1 MCRRKISTHLSA
13 SVASGEVV
21 RDRNQS
27 VSNGKKEESIVRFC
41 ECRFD
46 DHATSRLQNQTK
58 GTRASSYLFVHR
70 GTGLFLA
77 KQRLAEDVVTLLRKY
92 LAQKAYK
99 YGDDVLG
106 RQNLP
111 AGYVCRRVITKS

>member
-1 MCRRKISTHLSA
+1 M
-13 SVASGEVV
+13 
-21 RDRNQS
+21 
-27 VSNGKKEESIVRFC
+27 VRFC

-46 DHATSRLQNQTK
+46 DHTTSRLQNQTK
-58 GTRASSYLFVHR
+58 GTRVSSYLFVHR
-70 GTGLFLA
+70 GIGLFLA
-77 KQRLAEDVVTLLRKY
+77 KQRLAEDIVTLLRKY

-111 AGYVCRRVITKS
+111 TGYVCRRVITKS